1 MSNEEIRTYLDKNT
15 DIKYREF
22 HSKLVPNI
30 ATFRGVRLPV
40 IRQLARMISAEDS
53 SSYLDGASFDSY
65 EECMLY
71 GLIIGTLKGNF
82 SSIEPY
88 ITRFIPYID
97 NWAVCDCFCSSLKI
111 AKGYKAEMLDY
122 ILPYLDSDS
131 EYEVRF
137 AVVMLMDY
145 YVEDEYIDMLLHRFE
160 HIKKD
165 AYYVKMAVAWAIS
178 VCYVRHCAKTLS
190 FLQKNNL
197 DAWTQNKAIQKIVE
211 SRRVS
216 DADKILVK
224 SYKV

>member
-1 MSNEEIRTYLDKNT
+1 MSNEEIKAYLDKNT

-40 IRQLARMISAEDS
+40 IRQLAKMISVGDS
-53 SSYLDGASFDSY
+53 RSYLDGASLESY

-71 GLIIGTLKGNF
+71 GLVIGTLKGDF
-82 SSIEPY
+82 STIEPY
-88 ITRFIPYID
+88 ITRFVPYID
-97 NWAVCDCFCSSLKI
+97 NWAVCDCFCASLKM
-111 AKGYKAEMLDY
+111 ANKRKAEMLDY
-122 ILPYLDSDS
+122 ILPYTDSDS

-137 AVVMLMDY
+137 AVVMLMNY

-190 FLQKNNL
+190 FLQQNNL
-197 DAWTQNKAIQKIVE
+197 DSWTQNKAIQKIVE

-216 DADKILVK
+216 EADKIVVR
-224 SYKV
+224 SYKR